1 MKIVKINH
9 NDENIRLDNFLSK
22 TFNSLKKPTIYK
34 AIRNNQVK
42 VNNKKVRF
50 DYRVQFGD
58 EIKLYLKDALLT
70 NDKTTINTVNKQDF
84 KIIYEDVNVMLVYKP
99 KGLLVHADT
108 ANNNNTLINQ
118 VITFLIKT
126 NQYDPSQENSF
137 VPSLVNRLDRNT
149 AGIVLI
155 AKNHKTLDLLNE
167 KMKNHEISKY
177 YIARVHGIVDPK
189 QATMVAYLT
198 KSRNNN
204 LVNITKKPINDN
216 SKKIITEYKMIS
228 HDKQTSL
235 IEINLLT
242 GRTHQIRAH
251 FNYINYPLVG
261 ETKYTKSNIDKNYKS
276 NHQALCA
283 YKIVFNFKNKN
294 NHLSYLNNK
303 SFVLDKKLININL

>member
-1 MKIVKINH
+1 MKTIKINH

-22 TFNSLKKPTIYK
+22 TFKWLKKPAIYK
-34 AIRNNQVK
+34 AIRNNKVK
-42 VNNKKVRF
+42 VNNKRVKF

-58 EIKLYLKDALLT
+58 EIKLYLNDALLID
-70 NDKTTINTVNKQDF
+70 DKRINTIQKQDF
-84 KIIYEDVNVMLVYKP
+84 EVIYEDVNIILVYKP

-118 VITFLIKT
+118 VITYLIKS
-126 NQYDPSQENSF
+126 NQYNPNQENSF

-167 KMKNHEISKY
+167 KMKNHEINKY
-177 YIARVHGIVDPK
+177 YIARVHGIIDPK

-198 KSRNNN
+198 KNNN
-204 LVNITKKPINDN
+204 NNIVNITKKPINDY
-216 SKKIITEYKMIS
+216 SKKIVTEYKMIS
-228 HDKQTSL
+228 HDRQTSL

-261 ETKYTKSNIDKNYKS
+261 ETKYTKSNIDKSYKS

-283 YKIVFNFKNKN
+283 YKITFNFKNKN
-294 NHLSYLNNK
+294 NHLDYLNNK

>member
-1 MKIVKINH
+1 MKIIKINH

-22 TFNSLKKPTIYK
+22 TFKRLKKPAIYK
-34 AIRNNQVK
+34 VIRNNQVK
-42 VNNKKVRF
+42 VNNKRVKF

-58 EIKLYLKDALLT
+58 EIKLYINDALLT
-70 NDKTTINTVNKQDF
+70 DDKTISTIQKQDF
-84 KIIYEDVNVMLVYKP
+84 KIIYEDVNIILVYKP

-118 VITFLIKT
+118 VIAYLIKS
-126 NQYDPSQENSF
+126 NQYNPNQENSF

-149 AGIVLI
+149 AGIVLV
-155 AKNHKTLDLLNE
+155 AKNHKTLDLLND
-167 KMKNHEISKY
+167 KMKNHEINKY
-177 YIARVHGIVDPK
+177 YIARVHGIIDPK

-198 KSRNNN
+198 KNNN
-204 LVNITKKPINDN
+204 NNVVNITKKPINN
-216 SKKIITEYKMIS
+216 YSKKIITEYKMIS

>member
-1 MKIVKINH
+1 MKTIKINH

-22 TFNSLKKPTIYK
+22 TFKGLKKPAIYK
-34 AIRNNQVK
+34 AIRNNKVK
-42 VNNKKVRF
+42 VNNKRVKF

-58 EIKLYLKDALLT
+58 EIKLYLNDALLID
-70 NDKTTINTVNKQDF
+70 DKTINTIQKQDF
-84 KIIYEDVNVMLVYKP
+84 EVIYEDVNIILVYKP

-118 VITFLIKT
+118 VITYLIKS
-126 NQYDPSQENSF
+126 NQYNPNQENSF

-167 KMKNHEISKY
+167 KMKNHEINKY
-177 YIARVHGIVDPK
+177 YIARVHGIIDPK

-198 KSRNNN
+198 KNNN
-204 LVNITKKPINDN
+204 NNIVNITKKPINDY
-216 SKKIITEYKMIS
+216 SKKIVTKYKMIS
-228 HDKQTSL
+228 HDEQTSL

-261 ETKYTKSNIDKNYKS
+261 ETKYTKSNIDKSYKS

-283 YKIVFNFKNKN
+283 YKISFNFKNKN
-294 NHLSYLNNK
+294 NHLAYLNNK

>member
-1 MKIVKINH
+1 MKIIKINH

-22 TFNSLKKPTIYK
+22 TFKHLKKPAIYK

-42 VNNKKVRF
+42 VNNKRVKF

-58 EIKLYLKDALLT
+58 EIKLYLNDALLT
-70 NDKTTINTVNKQDF
+70 NDKTISTIQKQDF
-84 KIIYEDVNVMLVYKP
+84 KIIYEDVNIIIVYKP

-118 VITFLIKT
+118 VITYLIKSKKY
-126 NQYDPSQENSF
+126 NPKQENSF

-167 KMKNHEISKY
+167 KMKNHEINKY
-177 YIARVHGIVDPK
+177 YIARVHGIIDPK

-198 KSRNNN
+198 KNNN
-204 LVNITKKPINDN
+204 NNIVNITKKPINDY
-216 SKKIITEYKMIS
+216 SKKIVTEYKMIS

-261 ETKYTKSNIDKNYKS
+261 ETKYTKSNIDKSYKS